1 LPHPTSSRSSG
12 QLIEQLNYFSGLALD
27 WFFSVIIEGVKYIFG
42 NPGLKELEAFCI
54 DNTLLAF
61 DFDGTLS
68 KLTARPQ
75 NAHISGGTE
84 MLLHEIAP
92 LAFTA
97 IISGRA
103 IRDLKK
109 MIPFKPSYLIGNHGL
124 ESPTTSSKVVSA
136 AKKVTGQW
144 TKQILADLELGHGIQ
159 LEDKAYSLSI
169 HYRLAS
175 KRAPKRNQLIKMAE
189 QLSPSP
195 RIILG
200 KYVVNLIPPASPDK
214 GTALLDLMKHA
225 KLDSAIYV
233 GDDLTDEDVFSLSS
247 SKVLGVRVGRIQK
260 SAANYYIKTQSEINR
275 LLSHILFFLKNH

>member
-1 LPHPTSSRSSG
+1 M
-12 QLIEQLNYFSGLALD
+12 
-27 WFFSVIIEGVKYIFG
+27 KYVFG
-42 NPGLKELEAFCI
+42 NPGLKELEAFCG

-75 NAHISGGTE
+75 YAQVSAGTE
-84 MLLHEIAP
+84 MLLHEISP

-97 IISGRA
+97 IISGRG
-103 IRDLKK
+103 IKDLKK
-109 MIPFKPSYLIGNHGL
+109 LIPFKPNYLIGNHGL
-124 ESPTTSSKVVSA
+124 ESPTTPTKVVST
-136 AKKVTGQW
+136 AKKVTSHW
-144 TKQILADLELGHGIQ
+144 TKQILGELELGRGVQ
-159 LEDKAYSLSI
+159 LEDKAYSLSL

-175 KRAPKRNQLIKMAE
+175 QRSLKRNQLVKLAE
-189 QLSPSP
+189 QLAPTP
-195 RIILG
+195 RIVLG
-200 KYVVNLIPPASPDK
+200 KYVVNLIPPDSPDK

-247 SKVLGVRVGRIQK
+247 PKVLGVRVGRIQK
-260 SAANYYIKTQSEINR
+260 SSAPFYIKTQSEINR